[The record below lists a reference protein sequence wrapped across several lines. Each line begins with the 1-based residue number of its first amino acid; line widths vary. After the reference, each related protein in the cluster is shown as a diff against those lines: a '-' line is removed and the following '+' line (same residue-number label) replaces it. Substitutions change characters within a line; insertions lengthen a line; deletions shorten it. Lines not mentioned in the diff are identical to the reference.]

1 MALRKNLIL
10 RRPRKRP
17 SRRTQAA
24 DPAFIRELSNR
35 VFAGGVMR
43 RPFCVVFSLA
53 LSLAAIAAAAA
64 GSHGLSLFG
73 ELKYPPDFKNF
84 EYVDPQAPRGGTMKF
99 SAIGTYDTLNPF
111 VVKGVAA
118 AGIGQVFDTLAVA
131 SQDEPGSEYGLI
143 ADSIDLAPDKL
154 SVLYSLR
161 KEARF
166 QDGSPMTPADVVWT
180 FNTLRE
186 KGHPMYRSYYGDVTE
201 IASEGERGI
210 RFRFKSAENREL
222 PQILGEMPVL
232 SKAYWSGRDFAKT
245 TLEPPLGSGPYKV
258 DSLDPG
264 RSITY
269 RRVADYWGANLPV
282 NRGRQNVD
290 VIRYDYYRDGT
301 IALEAF
307 KAGQYDIRR
316 ENSSKSWATGYDS
329 PALRQGL
336 IKKEVIPNQL
346 PSGMQGFGY
355 NLRRP
360 IFQDPRVRQALAYA
374 FDFEWSNKNL
384 FYDSYARTRSYFDN
398 SELAATGTPQGE
410 ELKTL
415 EKYRGKIPDEVFTK
429 EYNPPKY
436 DGSGNIRDGL
446 RAALALLKEAGWS
459 FKNERLVDDKTGQP
473 FAFEILLNDPQMERI
488 VLPLAKNLE
497 RMGITARVR
506 TVDVAQY
513 EKRMETFD
521 FDTAV
526 VVFGQSLSPGNEQRE
541 YWGSKSADEPGS
553 RNLLGI
559 KSEVIDELIEE
570 LIRSPDRASL
580 VAHTRVLDRVLQYGY
595 YVIPNFHL
603 SAFWVAYW
611 DKYRRPTIS
620 PKYGVGLD
628 TWWVDPKAEQTIEAK
643 KGEVTKGEAK

>member
-1 MALRKNLIL
+1 MH
-10 RRPRKRP
+10 RRI
-17 SRRTQAA
+17 
-24 DPAFIRELSNR
+24 FI
-35 VFAGGVMR
+35 AGGLLS
-43 RPFCVVFSLA
+43 SLPTR
-53 LSLAAIAAAAA
+53 LAFAAPAVGPEA
-64 GSHGLSLFG
+64 SYGLSLFG

-84 EYVDPQAPRGGTMKF
+84 DYVDPNAPKGGTMKF

-111 VVKGVAA
+111 VIKGVPA
-118 AGIGQVFDTLAVA
+118 AGIGQIFDTLLVA

-143 ADSIDLAPDKL
+143 AGSVDLAPDKL
-154 SVLYSLR
+154 SVLYTLR
-161 KEARF
+161 KQARF
-166 QDGSPMTPADVVWT
+166 HDGSPMTPDDLVWT

-201 IASEGERGI
+201 IAPEGERGI
-210 RFRFKSAENREL
+210 RFRFKSSQNREL

-232 SKAYWSGRDFAKT
+232 SKAYWSGRDFSKT
-245 TLEPPLGSGPYKV
+245 TLDPPLGSGPYKV
-258 DSLDPG
+258 ESLDPG

-269 RRVADYWGANLPV
+269 RRVADYWGADLPV
-282 NRGRQNVD
+282 NKGRHNVD

-316 ENSSKSWATGYDS
+316 ENSSKAWATGYDS
-329 PALRQGL
+329 PALREGL

-360 IFQDPRVRQALAYA
+360 IFQDPRVRQALAYG

-384 FYDSYARTRSYFDN
+384 FYGSYVRTRSYFDN
-398 SELAATGTPQGE
+398 SELAATGLPQGD
-410 ELKTL
+410 ELKIL
-415 EKYRGKIPDEVFTK
+415 EPFRGKIPDEVFTK
-429 EYNPPKY
+429 EYDPPKY

-446 RAALALLKEAGWS
+446 RAALAFLKEAGWG
-459 FKNERLVDDKTGQP
+459 FKSEKLVNDKTGQP
-473 FAFEILLNDPQMERI
+473 FEFEILLDDPQMERI
-488 VLPLAKNLE
+488 VLPFAKNLE
-497 RMGITARVR
+497 RMGVTARVR

-521 FDTAV
+521 FDMAV

-541 YWGSKSADEPGS
+541 YWGSKAADEQGS

-559 KSEVIDELIEE
+559 KSPVIDELIEG
-570 LIRSPDRASL
+570 LIQSPDRASL
-580 VAHTRVLDRVLQYGY
+580 IAHTRALDLVLQYGY

-611 DKYRRPTIS
+611 DKYRRPQTS
-620 PKYGVGLD
+620 PKYGIGLD

>member
-1 MALRKNLIL
+1 
-10 RRPRKRP
+10 
-17 SRRTQAA
+17 
-24 DPAFIRELSNR
+24 
-35 VFAGGVMR
+35 MR
-43 RPFCVVFSLA
+43 RPFCVVFSLV
-53 LSLAAIAAAAA
+53 LSLLAIAAAAA
-64 GSHGLSLFG
+64 GGSHGLSLFG

-84 EYVDPQAPRGGTMKF
+84 EYVDPHAPKGGAMKF

-118 AGIGQVFDTLAVA
+118 AGIGQVFDTLTVA
-131 SQDEPGSEYGLI
+131 SQDEPGAEYGLV
-143 ADSIDLAPDKL
+143 AESIELAQDQL
-154 SVLYSLR
+154 SVLYTLR
-161 KEARF
+161 REARF
-166 QDGSPMTPADVVWT
+166 HDGSPMTPDDVVWT

-201 IASEGERGI
+201 VAQEGERGV
-210 RFRFKSAENREL
+210 RFRFKSTENREL
-222 PQILGEMPVL
+222 PQILGQMPVL

-245 TLEPPLGSGPYKV
+245 TLDPPLGSGPYKIE
-258 DSLDPG
+258 SLDPG

-269 RRVADYWGANLPV
+269 RRVADYWGGDLPV
-282 NRGRQNVD
+282 NKGRQNVD
-290 VIRYDYYRDGT
+290 TIRYDYYRDGT

-316 ENSSKSWATGYDS
+316 ENSSKSWATGYES
-329 PALRQGL
+329 PAMRAGL

-360 IFQDPRVRQALAYA
+360 IFQDRRVRAALAYA

-429 EYNPPKY
+429 QYEPPKY

-446 RAALALLKEAGWS
+446 RAALALLKEAGWG
-459 FKNERLVDDKTGQP
+459 FKNEKLVNDKTGEP

-541 YWGSKSADEPGS
+541 FWGSQAADEPGS

-570 LIRSPDRASL
+570 LIRSSDRASL
-580 VAHTRVLDRVLQYGY
+580 IAHTRALDRVLQYGY

-611 DKYRRPTIS
+611 DKYRRPTVS
-620 PKYGVGLD
+620 PKYGIGLD

-643 KGEVTKGEAK
+643 KGEVTKGEAPK